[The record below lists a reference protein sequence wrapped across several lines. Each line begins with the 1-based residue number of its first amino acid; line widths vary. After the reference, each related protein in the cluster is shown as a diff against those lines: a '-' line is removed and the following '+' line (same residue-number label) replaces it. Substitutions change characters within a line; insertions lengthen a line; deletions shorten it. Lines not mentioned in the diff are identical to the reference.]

1 MCPGV
6 RISVFLYI
14 THISL
19 MMKVKRRAFCFSK
32 KLSMKFSLIQRLQL
46 NVIFTGFLLRW
57 GRVEGLGV
65 KIYYFYT
72 TKARGVSFE
81 MDP

>member
-1 MCPGV
+1 
-6 RISVFLYI
+6 
-14 THISL
+14 